1 MRVPSKIRSAS
12 HSDAPQIA
20 AIYDPYVVGASIS
33 FEEQLVSFQGI
44 EQRMTEIGDASLP
57 YLVLENAQ
65 STVIGYAYARKWK
78 GRCAYN
84 FTVET
89 SIYLAKSAA
98 GKGLGAQLYR
108 ALLDQLR
115 ERKIHVAI
123 AGIVLPNKTSIALHE
138 KLGFERVARFREES
152 FKFEN
157 WKDVG
162 YWQLFL

>member
-65 STVIGYAYARKWK
+65 SAVIGYAYASKWK
-78 GRCAYN
+78 GPRAYN

-89 SIYLAKSAA
+89 SIYLAESAA

-115 ERKIHVAI
+115 AKKVQVAI
-123 AGIVLPNKTSIALHE
+123 AGIALPNKTSIALHE
-138 KLGFERVARFREES
+138 KLGFERAAHFREVD
-152 FKFEN
+152 FKSEK
-157 WKDVG
+157 WIDVG